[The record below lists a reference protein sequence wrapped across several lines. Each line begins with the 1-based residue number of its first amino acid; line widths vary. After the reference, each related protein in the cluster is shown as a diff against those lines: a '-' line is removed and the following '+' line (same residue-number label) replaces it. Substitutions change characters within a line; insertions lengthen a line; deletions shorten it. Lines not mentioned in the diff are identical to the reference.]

1 MAPRAERTPNKRREA
16 LDLGILPGLLGYRM
30 RRAQLAL
37 YQDFL
42 AACAPFALRQTQ
54 FAVLEILER
63 NPGAAP
69 SAVSSA
75 LGIKRTNFVP
85 LFDELA
91 RRDLAERRADPSDRR
106 ARGLFL
112 TKTGAALAARARA
125 AILAQEARL
134 AARLGD
140 ADAETLRALL
150 ERAEAAA
157 QVKES

>member
-1 MAPRAERTPNKRREA
+1 MAPGAAQGKVGTRGA
-16 LDLGILPGLLGYRM
+16 LDLGILPGLVGYRL
-30 RRAQLAL
+30 RRAQMAL

-42 AACAPFALRQTQ
+42 AACAPFALRQAQ
-54 FAVLEILER
+54 FAVLEILDR

-91 RRDLAERRADPSDRR
+91 RRGLAERRADPGDRR

-112 TKTGAALAARARA
+112 TAPGAELVARARA
-125 AILAQEARL
+125 AILAHEARL
-134 AARLGD
+134 ARRLGQND
-140 ADAETLRALL
+140 TATLLL
-150 ERAEAAA
+150 LLARAEAAA
-157 QVKES
+157 AET